1 MATHSSPYLFR
12 TQDYRRLGRTQFSLS
27 PLGFGA
33 RRLGQTQGWEPT
45 TPRGESQ
52 PSQKELLEASLRG
65 GINWI
70 DTSSCYPLGQ
80 TSGLSEIQV
89 GEVLT
94 QIASQ
99 GASRTFSNAPPVTEG
114 HPLTV
119 ITKAGISDLTGSKI
133 DISPRAL
140 KLSLERSRDHLKQ
153 TTLQVLLLQDVD
165 HLLQLGVAPLEFYQM
180 LGEALTFLESEVQ
193 NGRLMEYGISCR
205 GLTEPR
211 EAQTFTSLEALV
223 DIAEEKGLQHFTV
236 LEFPLNLLEP
246 GALLEPHTARGE
258 PLIDFASRNHFGL
271 LAHRVWNVLPSDRLA
286 APVLPT
292 SVNFK
297 PVAPEH
303 NLPRL
308 QQALEELLALE
319 SQLFERNPVL
329 SRRFAHFG
337 HTLSNNR
344 RALWNWLKFNGYLNQ
359 RILPGLQSLRQEFKA
374 YPLLGH
380 WLHSYESNLNEVL
393 SLMTQALYEQ
403 ASELALQ
410 RASLLDH
417 LVPELQSTPSLAGK
431 ALRSVLSVPPLSGI
445 AIGISS
451 LQQLDSAL
459 QVAQA
464 PLLQSRNSP
473 DLFDTF
479 NQLMSVAP
487 QDLPSSPSS
496 H

>member
-1 MATHSSPYLFR
+1 MATHAHPELFR
-12 TQDYRRLGRTQFSLS
+12 PLNYRRLGRTQFFLS

-33 RRLGQTQGWEPT
+33 RRLGQEQKRGSTYPGIEPRPTQ
-45 TPRGESQ
+45 R
-52 PSQKELLEASLRG
+52 ELLEIALKS

-70 DTSSCYPLGQ
+70 DTSSCYPLGDA
-80 TSGLSEIQV
+80 SGLSEIQV
-89 GEVLT
+89 GEILT
-94 QIASQ
+94 QITSQ
-99 GASRTFSNAPPVTEG
+99 GATKALSGSTHANESAPIV
-114 HPLTV
+114 V
-119 ITKAGISDLTGSKI
+119 ITKAGISDTTGSQI

-140 KLSLERSRDHLKQ
+140 KLSLERSRDHLRQ
-153 TTLQVLLLQDVD
+153 ATLQVLLLQDVD
-165 HLLQLGVAPLEFYQM
+165 HLLQQAVAPLEYYQM
-180 LGEALTFLESEVQ
+180 LDEALTFLESEVQ
-193 NGRLMEYGISCR
+193 SGRLMKYGLSCR
-205 GLTEPR
+205 GLSEPR
-211 EAQTFTSLEALV
+211 ESQTFTSLEALV
-223 DIAEEKGLQHFTV
+223 DLAQERGLQNFAV

-271 LAHRVWNVLPSDRLA
+271 LAHRAWNVLPSDRLA
-286 APVLPT
+286 APVLPS

-308 QQALEELLALE
+308 QEALEQLLVLE
-319 SQLFERNPVL
+319 SQLFERNPTL

-344 RALWNWLKFNGYLNQ
+344 KTLWNWLKFNGYLNQ
-359 RILPGLQSLRQEFKA
+359 RILPGLQALREELKA
-374 YPLLGH
+374 TPLLGH
-380 WLHSYESNLNEVL
+380 WLQSYESKLNEVL

-403 ASELALQ
+403 TAEVALQ
-410 RASLLDH
+410 RAALLDH
-417 LVPELQSTPSLAGK
+417 LTPELQSTPSLADK

-445 AIGISS
+445 AVGVSTH
-451 LQQLDSAL
+451 QQLEAAL
-459 QVAQA
+459 QAAQA
-464 PLLQSRNSP
+464 PLLQSRTSP

-479 NQLMSVAP
+479 NQLMIAAP